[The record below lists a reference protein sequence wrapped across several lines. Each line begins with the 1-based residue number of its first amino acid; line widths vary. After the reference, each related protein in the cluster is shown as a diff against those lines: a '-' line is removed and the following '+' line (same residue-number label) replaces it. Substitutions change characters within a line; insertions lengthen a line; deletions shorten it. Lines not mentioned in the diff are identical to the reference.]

1 MISIIV
7 LLILMILLMLCQ
19 MGWLN
24 GANMLNINGFTPS
37 KKPLEQENMLF
48 MNNPFDDMDYQTPM
62 FYKM

>member
-1 MISIIV
+1 
-7 LLILMILLMLCQ
+7 MILLMLCQ